1 MLAILSKLLKIK
13 CQTLIYSYCLC
24 VMSISTN
31 SCVLHHGKHV
41 PDTINIESLLGL
53 LPLILLLLYVLEIL
67 KVCTYKNGPFVSH
80 NCLHMT

>member
-41 PDTINIESLLGL
+41 PDTINIES
-53 LPLILLLLYVLEIL
+53 
-67 KVCTYKNGPFVSH
+67 KRQ
-80 NCLHMT
+80 